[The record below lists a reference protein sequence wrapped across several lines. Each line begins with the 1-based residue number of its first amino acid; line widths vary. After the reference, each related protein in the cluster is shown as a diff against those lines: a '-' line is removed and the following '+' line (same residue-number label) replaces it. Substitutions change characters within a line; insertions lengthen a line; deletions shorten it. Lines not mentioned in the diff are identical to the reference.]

1 MSRYMKHNCIT
12 RVTLLLLNVI
22 LLVSGCGASDND
34 ERDNRYKVYYTDTD
48 YTMLQSEERVIGED
62 VQDTLI
68 SLLSSQPSSA
78 GSAAPISGDVNLTGR
93 RMQED
98 TLVLDFSEDYKK
110 LGKTEEVLIRAA
122 IVETLIQCPEV
133 NFLTFMIDGEE
144 LTDSVGNPVGAMS
157 GDSFITNTGEELN
170 SYARTNVTLYFT
182 DVTGT
187 GLKRYDEDIVYTSN
201 MSIEK
206 LVVETLINGPA
217 AVNEPDAYPTI
228 SPDAKLLSVT
238 VKDRIAYVNF
248 DEAVREKPYSVQE
261 EVVLYSVVDSLV
273 SLPGIDKVQIS
284 VEGSTEGVFLD
295 HMKLD
300 ELYERSDEMN
310 L

>member
-1 MSRYMKHNCIT
+1 MSRYMKYSYIT
-12 RVTLLLLNVI
+12 SVIALFLTILLLM
-22 LLVSGCGASDND
+22 SGCGSSHDENDNKY
-34 ERDNRYKVYYTDTD
+34 RVYYTDTD
-48 YTMLQSEERVIGED
+48 YTMLQSEEKVISED
-62 VQDTLI
+62 IQGTLI
-68 SLLSSQPSSA
+68 SLLSSRPSSA
-78 GSAAPISGDVNLTGR
+78 GSEAPISGDVNLTGR
-93 RMQED
+93 RMQD
-98 TLVLDFSEDYKK
+98 GTLILDFSEDYKK

-133 NFLTFMIDGEE
+133 DYLRFMVDGKE
-144 LTDSVGNPVGAMS
+144 LTDSAGNPVGAMS

-170 SYARTNVTLYFT
+170 SYARANVTLYFT

-201 MSIEK
+201 MSMEK

-310 L
+310 I